1 MRAKE
6 YEQQYSEAL
15 AELRSRGCKITS
27 PYTSP
32 DGSDGSGLRSASGV
46 SVISFFFGSVLFT
59 LLSFACAFFRVSR
72 RITVRLQRFDLKF

>member
-1 MRAKE
+1 MIANMRAKE

-32 DGSDGSGLRSASGV
+32 DGVRRVQIDNFPPCIDRLVFEKAWGQAIAEHIIRKNGLHATLASDR
-46 SVISFFFGSVLFT
+46 
-59 LLSFACAFFRVSR
+59 
-72 RITVRLQRFDLKF
+72 